1 MMRMMITLIKM
12 GSGEGK
18 SENEFGDD
26 DDDLLE
32 SDTSIPL
39 ATIPPS
45 THGHMHGHT
54 VLLRSISNGSLL
66 KSSGRHTAPQSHSPL
81 VQRSLGVL
89 GRTNMFPVAMGSI
102 GDAPNMAEVWRW
114 KRKAESGQK
123 HFERECLLSLPQGH
137 RAWANMQTE
146 RDSEEIES
154 ETTM

>member
-1 MMRMMITLIKM
+1 M

-54 VLLRSISNGSLL
+54 VLVRSIRIGSLL
-66 KSSGRHTAPQSHSPL
+66 KSSGRHTHCPTESLTARTA
-81 VQRSLGVL
+81 VARSARKNEHVPCRNGKH
-89 GRTNMFPVAMGSI
+89 
-102 GDAPNMAEVWRW
+102 WRCT
-114 KRKAESGQK
+114 K
-123 HFERECLLSLPQGH
+123 HG
-137 RAWANMQTE
+137 
-146 RDSEEIES
+146 
-154 ETTM
+154 